1 MSLSHAVTS
10 NIFLSFPSVT
20 ALNNRRFRVGD
31 DEAGLLGIGI
41 WEDLERMESYHLC
54 LVAEPTGLEEQLEL
68 DVAVMPLVAVF
79 SARRPFMEPLTE
91 RTASRER
98 CPSVRPMDP

>member
-1 MSLSHAVTS
+1 M
-10 NIFLSFPSVT
+10 
-20 ALNNRRFRVGD
+20 NNRRFRVGD
-31 DEAGLLGIGI
+31 DEDGLVGIGI
-41 WEDLERMESYHLC
+41 WEDFERMESYHLC

-68 DVAVMPLVAVF
+68 DVAVMALVAVF

-98 CPSVRPMDP
+98 CPRVRPMDP

>member
-1 MSLSHAVTS
+1 MSLSHVVMA
-10 NIFLSFPSVT
+10 NIFLSFPSVA

-31 DEAGLLGIGI
+31 DDTGLLGIGI
-41 WEDLERMESYHLC
+41 WEDFERMESYHLC

-68 DVAVMPLVAVF
+68 DVAGTALVALF
-79 SARRPFMEPLTE
+79 SACRPFMEPLTE

-98 CPSVRPMDP
+98 CPRVRPTDP

>member
-1 MSLSHAVTS
+1 MSLSHVVTA

-41 WEDLERMESYHLC
+41 WEDFERMESYHLC

-68 DVAVMPLVAVF
+68 DVAVMVLVAVF

-98 CPSVRPMDP
+98 CPRVRP